1 MAEERLNNNNLRLF
15 EDWLDDIEPEL
26 AKEQSAKKSV
36 LKDTETEE
44 IIRDEKEFSHTL
56 IITIRV
62 FNKYELDEMHL
73 NLKEWVSSMN
83 DIFANYQLFEDFY
96 IGKMRIEDANY
107 SGRLRPKGTFE
118 DKFSEDFYPPFD
130 ETFDLI
136 EFYKSKG
143 QGRYGMIPYVYVYV
157 WFNPSDTKMPYHR
170 FMNQYYNMSMRLWRK
185 FDAMTELEPDLSF
198 AFYNNAD
205 SKYSINRFRME
216 AGSVHGINNP
226 LKTLYNR
233 LYDEKLENNYTQ
245 NKKDDIIPVRLAN
258 RVSERLEY
266 YIKNMA
272 KYGREKHN
280 LNFFF
285 VDRCDWKITSL
296 EEIRK
301 MNYDSIKVPKI
312 ISFRVDTFGAKSINI
327 SDIEDTIINGFLTR
341 FPSGTLKSVYFIFI
355 VQCMMKLVDDIA
367 DKNKEKLNGTSLN
380 WKEKRNLKDHPTVM
394 DYNEKTLYRAT
405 TESAEMYNS
414 ESSSRPRKLQWRVRE
429 GKMIGEN
436 SQFNI
441 IMPDKKG
448 KICRANNYSL
458 YSYSQLKTFWKT
470 VCDMI
475 DSMN

>member
-15 EDWLDDIEPEL
+15 EDLLDDIEPEL

-44 IIRDEKEFSHTL
+44 IIRNEKEFSHTL

-62 FNKYELDEMHL
+62 FNKYELDEMPL

-107 SGRLRPKGTFE
+107 SGHAKPKGTFE

-205 SKYSINRFRME
+205 SKYSINTFRMD
-216 AGSVHGINNP
+216 AGSVHEINNP

-233 LYDEKLENNYTQ
+233 LYDEKLENNYAQ
-245 NKKDDIIPVRLAN
+245 N
-258 RVSERLEY
+258 
-266 YIKNMA
+266 
-272 KYGREKHN
+272 
-280 LNFFF
+280 
-285 VDRCDWKITSL
+285 
-296 EEIRK
+296 
-301 MNYDSIKVPKI
+301 
-312 ISFRVDTFGAKSINI
+312 
-327 SDIEDTIINGFLTR
+327 
-341 FPSGTLKSVYFIFI
+341 
-355 VQCMMKLVDDIA
+355 
-367 DKNKEKLNGTSLN
+367 
-380 WKEKRNLKDHPTVM
+380 
-394 DYNEKTLYRAT
+394 
-405 TESAEMYNS
+405 
-414 ESSSRPRKLQWRVRE
+414 
-429 GKMIGEN
+429 
-436 SQFNI
+436 
-441 IMPDKKG
+441 
-448 KICRANNYSL
+448 
-458 YSYSQLKTFWKT
+458 
-470 VCDMI
+470 
-475 DSMN
+475 

>member
-1 MAEERLNNNNLRLF
+1 MAEERLNNNNLKLF

-44 IIRDEKEFSHTL
+44 IIRNEKEFSHTL

-107 SGRLRPKGTFE
+107 SGHLRPKGTFE
-118 DKFSEDFYPPFD
+118 DEFSEDFYPPFD

-143 QGRYGMIPYVYVYV
+143 QGRYNMIPYVYVYV
-157 WFNPSDTKMPYHR
+157 WFNPSDAKMTYHR

-205 SKYSINRFRME
+205 SKYSINAFQMD
-216 AGSVHGINNP
+216 AGSVHEINHP

-245 NKKDDIIPVRLAN
+245 N
-258 RVSERLEY
+258 
-266 YIKNMA
+266 
-272 KYGREKHN
+272 
-280 LNFFF
+280 
-285 VDRCDWKITSL
+285 
-296 EEIRK
+296 
-301 MNYDSIKVPKI
+301 
-312 ISFRVDTFGAKSINI
+312 
-327 SDIEDTIINGFLTR
+327 
-341 FPSGTLKSVYFIFI
+341 
-355 VQCMMKLVDDIA
+355 
-367 DKNKEKLNGTSLN
+367 
-380 WKEKRNLKDHPTVM
+380 
-394 DYNEKTLYRAT
+394 
-405 TESAEMYNS
+405 
-414 ESSSRPRKLQWRVRE
+414 
-429 GKMIGEN
+429 
-436 SQFNI
+436 
-441 IMPDKKG
+441 
-448 KICRANNYSL
+448 
-458 YSYSQLKTFWKT
+458 
-470 VCDMI
+470 
-475 DSMN
+475 